1 MNHYNIVM
9 IPNAVPVSGPKTLP
23 RHEKRAFDCR
33 ISNLAHFIGKTAAD
47 PLNLKAFA
55 ILADLSQARGFLSG
69 QPPLHFWSG

>member
-1 MNHYNIVM
+1 MLFRYQVPKHYHVTKNVRLI
-9 IPNAVPVSGPKTLP
+9 AG
-23 RHEKRAFDCR
+23 
-33 ISNLAHFIGKTAAD
+33 ISNLALFIGKTAAD